1 MIAFFY
7 FSPFKRLY
15 SAHPYTYKL
24 LFVPILLR
32 LPYTQHTGITRI
44 MPHSHEVV
52 PTCCNTNSKSSDLV
66 LPRSHGGP
74 QYHQADLVRLF
85 ADPKIARNFK
95 AAEPT
100 ISPFARALILQAFQH
115 DIDNIRKPL
124 VILDNACGTG
134 LISEQLLDILGESAK
149 EGMKL
154 VCGDLS
160 EGMVNYVKEKIEEKG
175 WKNAEAKV
183 VDAIVCYSYIMN
195 KNTRETSSKLTIRV
209 EDRLA

>member
-1 MIAFFY
+1 MA
-7 FSPFKRLY
+7 
-15 SAHPYTYKL
+15 
-24 LFVPILLR
+24 
-32 LPYTQHTGITRI
+32 
-44 MPHSHEVV
+44 HSHELV
-52 PTCCNTNSKSSDLV
+52 PTCCNTNSESSDPV
-66 LPRSHGGP
+66 LPTSHGGP
-74 QYHQADLVRLF
+74 QYHQADLARLF
-85 ADPKIARNFK
+85 ADPKIARSFK

-115 DIDNIRKPL
+115 DGDNIRKPL

-134 LISEQLLDILGESAK
+134 LISEQLLDMLGESAK

-183 VDAIVCYSYIMN
+183 VDAMVCYSYLMN
-195 KNTRETSSKLTIRV
+195 KTTRETLSRLTTRL
-209 EDRLA
+209 EDRLT

>member
-1 MIAFFY
+1 M
-7 FSPFKRLY
+7 
-15 SAHPYTYKL
+15 
-24 LFVPILLR
+24 
-32 LPYTQHTGITRI
+32 LPTSR
-44 MPHSHEVV
+44 
-52 PTCCNTNSKSSDLV
+52 
-66 LPRSHGGP
+66 GGP
-74 QYHQADLVRLF
+74 QYHQADLVRPF

-115 DIDNIRKPL
+115 DVDNIRKPL

-134 LISEQLLDILGESAK
+134 LISEQLLDMLGESAE

-160 EGMVNYVKEKIEEKG
+160 EGMVNYVKEKIAEKG

-183 VDAIVCYSYIMN
+183 VDAMVCYSCLMN
-195 KNTRETSSKLTIRV
+195 KTTRETSSRLTMRV
-209 EDRLA
+209 EDRLT